1 MAMCDRTFAD
11 VRPHTP
17 GDGLQADA
25 VLVRGE
31 NLDRFAGALCGLFGN
46 SIGEPY
52 PIAEGRLA

>member
-11 VRPHTP
+11 VRPHAP

-31 NLDRFAGALCGLFGN
+31 NLDRFAGVLCGLLGN